1 MTCGGMPGTNCFTK
15 IVSTLGPATSDKEK
29 IKALALAGA
38 DVFRLNFSHGDI
50 STHKKNV
57 ESIRAVSEELGYEL
71 GILADMQGPKLR
83 VGQFKD
89 ASAIL
94 EKGATFR
101 LDMDKTLGDKTRVN
115 LPHSEIFA
123 VMHKGMELLV
133 NDGLIRLKVID
144 FGKDYADT
152 EVTVGGII
160 SDHKGVN
167 VPGVTL
173 PISSLTEKDLENLH
187 AALQMEVD
195 WIGLSFVQRPEDV
208 IRAREIIG
216 ERAWI
221 ISKIEKPAAIEHLDK
236 IIELSDGI
244 MVARGDLGVEMP
256 IETVPVLQ
264 KKIVYAC
271 RRAGKPVVVAT
282 QMLESMIKNPTPTR
296 AEASDVATAVFDGAD
311 AVMLSGET
319 AVGSY
324 PVEAVHTMNQV
335 IGNVES
341 IPLYGEIMDLLKG
354 RRDIFGAD
362 DNLKIDEAIT
372 ASAREVARHL
382 PGAVV
387 IVTYTE
393 SGSTSLR
400 AAKERPCLP
409 ILSITPYLAVAR
421 RMSLVWG
428 VITHTVKEPLN
439 TFDDVGKTAIK
450 NVKDAG
456 LAVTGDKIIVTA
468 GIPFAHKGNTNTLH
482 ITVVD

>member
-1 MTCGGMPGTNCFTK
+1 MICGKKPGVDCFTK
-15 IVSTLGPATSDKEK
+15 IVSTLGPATSDKEQ
-29 IKALALAGA
+29 IKALALAGV

-50 STHKKNV
+50 ATHQKNV
-57 ESIRAVSEELGYEL
+57 AFIRELSEELGVEL

-83 VGQFKD
+83 VGQFKNG
-89 ASAIL
+89 SAVL
-94 EKGATFR
+94 NKGAHFR
-101 LDMDKTLGDKTRVN
+101 LDMDSSLGDETRVM
-115 LPHSEIFA
+115 LPHKEIFA
-123 VMHKGMELLV
+123 VMHKGMDLLV
-133 NDGLIRLKVID
+133 NDGLIRLKVLD
-144 FGKDYADT
+144 FGEDYADV
-152 EVTVGGII
+152 EVEVGGVI

-167 VPGVTL
+167 VPGVVL
-173 PISSLTEKDLENLH
+173 PISSLTAKDLENLE

-208 IRAREIIG
+208 SKAREIIKD
-216 ERAWI
+216 RAWI
-221 ISKIEKPAAIEHLDK
+221 ISKIEKPAAIEHLTE
-236 IIELSDGI
+236 IINLSDGI

-256 IETVPVLQ
+256 IEMVPVLQ

-319 AVGSY
+319 AVGAY
-324 PVEAVHTMNQV
+324 PVAAVQTMNQV
-335 IGNVES
+335 IKNVEG
-341 IPLYGEIMDLLKG
+341 IQMYGEIMDLFKG
-354 RRDIFGAD
+354 RKDIFGTED
-362 DNLKIDEAIT
+362 DLKIDEAIT

-382 PGAVV
+382 PGAAA
-387 IVTYTE
+387 IITYTE

-409 ILSITPYLAVAR
+409 ILSITPYISVAR

-428 VITHTVKEPLN
+428 VITRRVAEPLKS
-439 TFDDVGKTAIK
+439 FDDVGKTA
-450 NVKDAG
+450 VKQAKEVG
-456 LAVTGDKIIVTA
+456 IASSGDKLIVTA
-468 GIPFAHKGNTNTLH
+468 GIPFAHQGNTNTMH